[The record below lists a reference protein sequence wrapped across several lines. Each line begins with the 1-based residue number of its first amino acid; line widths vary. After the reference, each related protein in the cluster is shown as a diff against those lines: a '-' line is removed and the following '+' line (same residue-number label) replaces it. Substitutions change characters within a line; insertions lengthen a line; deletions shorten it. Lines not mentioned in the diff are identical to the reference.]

1 MKGDSASQAEQRV
14 VSICGIG
21 PVDSNPGAGAVQD
34 AEQQLPRIKI
44 YDGTSGCYAHQ
55 LIFLVSHLRRE
66 SLTAQLLDVLC
77 MRQVRQLLSV
87 AAIEGTLIGHRFP
100 DRKKAKGQ
108 REFDH
113 PRWFFADKTRIFMI
127 FQYLPISAFSRDLSS
142 RITVL
147 QGTQTM
153 AVSFGST
160 IDFVD
165 AGWPHS
171 KWSFRPIL
179 ALLLGRA
186 KPRIYAWWI
195 SWGQT

>member
-14 VSICGIG
+14 VSICGIC

-87 AAIEGTLIGHRFP
+87 AAIEGALIGHRFP
-100 DRKKAKGQ
+100 DRKRRKDN
-108 REFDH
+108 ESLIIPD
-113 PRWFFADKTRIFMI
+113 
-127 FQYLPISAFSRDLSS
+127 
-142 RITVL
+142 
-147 QGTQTM
+147 
-153 AVSFGST
+153 
-160 IDFVD
+160 DF
-165 AGWPHS
+165 
-171 KWSFRPIL
+171 
-179 ALLLGRA
+179 LLTKLG
-186 KPRIYAWWI
+186 Y
-195 SWGQT
+195 S